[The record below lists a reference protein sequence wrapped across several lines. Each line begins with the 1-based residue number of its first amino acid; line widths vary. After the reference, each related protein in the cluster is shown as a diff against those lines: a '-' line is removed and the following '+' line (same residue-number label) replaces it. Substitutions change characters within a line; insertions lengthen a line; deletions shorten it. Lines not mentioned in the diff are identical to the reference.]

1 MEERMEAQDQKNC
14 WNEKEAR
21 IGLCSYDEST

>member
-1 MEERMEAQDQKNC
+1 MEERMEAQDKRFV
-14 WNEKEAR
+14 ETKKEAR